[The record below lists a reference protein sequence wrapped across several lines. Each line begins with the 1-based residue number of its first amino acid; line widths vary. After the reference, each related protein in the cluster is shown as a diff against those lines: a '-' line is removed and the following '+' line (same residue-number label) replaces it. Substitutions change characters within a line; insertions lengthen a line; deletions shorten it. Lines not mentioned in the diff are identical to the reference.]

1 MQSKSHSSTNT
12 QKRRRLLWARAHLRW
27 TDAKWKS
34 VLWSDESTFQIV
46 FGKCGR
52 RVLRT
57 KEEKDHPDCY
67 GRKVQKPA
75 SVMVW
80 GCVSASGMGNWHI
93 CEGTINAER
102 YIQVL
107 EQHMLPIQAASFS
120 WTPLLI
126 SARQCQT
133 TFCTF
138 DNSVASK

>member
-1 MQSKSHSSTNT
+1 
-12 QKRRRLLWARAHLRW
+12 
-27 TDAKWKS
+27 
-34 VLWSDESTFQIV
+34 
-46 FGKCGR
+46 
-52 RVLRT
+52 
-57 KEEKDHPDCY
+57 
-67 GRKVQKPA
+67 
-75 SVMVW
+75 MVW
-80 GCVSASGMGNWHI
+80 GCVSASGMGNLHI

-107 EQHMLPIQAASFS
+107 EATHAAIQATSFS